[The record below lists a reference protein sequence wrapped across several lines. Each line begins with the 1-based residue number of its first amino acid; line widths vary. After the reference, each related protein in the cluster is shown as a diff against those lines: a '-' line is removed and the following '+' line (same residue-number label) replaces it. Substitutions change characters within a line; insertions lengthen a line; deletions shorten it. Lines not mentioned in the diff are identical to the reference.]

1 MTALQPTINAAS
13 AVNLGGDRSQTA
25 AAKAE
30 PAIPAKT
37 WIAVI
42 GATLGAFMAVLNIQ
56 IVNASLADIQGAIG
70 AGIDDGGWISTS
82 YLIAEIV
89 VIPLSGWLAQVFSI
103 RRYLLTNAV
112 LFLLLSVACAFAQD
126 LPQMIVLRAIQGFTG
141 GVLIPMAFTLII
153 TLLPKSKQ
161 PVGLALFALSATFAP
176 AIGPT
181 IGGYL
186 TENWGWQFIF
196 YVNLVPGAVMIAMLW
211 FSLEAKPMKL
221 SLLREGDWVG
231 IATMAIGLSAL
242 QTVLEEG
249 NKDDWFGSAFIVRL
263 SVIAAVALT
272 AFLWIELTTKKPL
285 LNLRLLLRRNFGFG
299 MLANFLLGIALYGS
313 VFILPVYLSRIQG
326 YNAEQIGMVLAW
338 TGLPQL
344 LLIPLVPR
352 LMKRFDP
359 RLIIGIGF
367 ALFAASNFMNIYMT
381 NDYATDQLFWPNIV
395 RALGQAL
402 VMAPLS
408 AVATAGIEA
417 ENAGSASGLFNM
429 MRNLGGAVG
438 IAVAA
443 DLPDQA
449 RAVSLQRAD
458 AVGLDAGTGDPQ
470 PDRAVDP
477 IFPQSRRRRSRR
489 SNASRGDR
497 DRRDRAEA
505 GFHSRLQRHI
515 LPARRR
521 ADCRTH
527 RNLTAEEAGPSC
539 QRRRT
544 LGLFDQPLPTPPTRR
559 TTMKPRMNF
568 YQAAPDTIKALSA
581 LETQIQGSGLEKSL
595 IELVKT
601 RASQIN
607 GCAYCI
613 NMHTEDARKQGETE
627 QRLYLLNAW
636 RESPLYT
643 DRERAALAWTEALT
657 LIAETHAPDDLY
669 ADVRAHFNEAETV
682 NLTMLI
688 GAINAWN
695 RLAIAFRAMH
705 PVKVKAAVA

>member
-1 MTALQPTINAAS
+1 MTVLQPTLNAAS
-13 AVNLGGDRSQTA
+13 SADIPQSKDA
-25 AAKAE
+25 AA
-30 PAIPAKT
+30 PAIAAKIPTKT

-103 RRYLLTNAV
+103 RKYLLANAV
-112 LFLLLSVACAFAQD
+112 LFLLLSMACAFAQN
-126 LPQMIVLRAIQGFTG
+126 LPQMIVLRAVQGFTG

-153 TLLPKSKQ
+153 TLLPKAKQ
-161 PVGLALFALSATFAP
+161 PIGLALFALSATFAP

-186 TENWGWQFIF
+186 TENWGWEYIF
-196 YVNLVPGAVMIAMLW
+196 YVNLVPGAIMVGMLYY
-211 FSLEAKPMKL
+211 SLEAKPMNL
-221 SLLREGDWVG
+221 SLLREGDWAG

-249 NKDDWFGSAFIVRL
+249 NKDDWFGSPFIVKL
-263 SVIAAVALT
+263 SVIAAVALS
-272 AFLWIELTTKKPL
+272 AFIVIELTAKKPL
-285 LNLRLLLRRNFGFG
+285 LNLSLLARRNFGFG
-299 MLANFLLGIALYGS
+299 LLANFLLGIALYGS

-352 LMKRFDP
+352 LMQRFDP
-359 RLIIGIGF
+359 RIIIGIGF

-438 IAVAA
+438 IALLQTLLTKREQYHSNV
-443 DLPDQA
+443 LMQSVSLLEQA
-449 RAVSLQRAD
+449 TRARIEKLTQYFVNHGIVDHAEATHRAVVAIGKIVQKQA
-458 AVGLDAGTGDPQ
+458 
-470 PDRAVDP
+470 
-477 IFPQSRRRRSRR
+477 F
-489 SNASRGDR
+489 
-497 DRRDRAEA
+497 
-505 GFHSRLQRHI
+505 I
-515 LPARRR
+515 LAF
-521 ADCRTH
+521 
-527 RNLTAEEAGPSC
+527 S
-539 QRRRT
+539 
-544 LGLFDQPLPTPPTRR
+544 
-559 TTMKPRMNF
+559 
-568 YQAAPDTIKALSA
+568 DTF
-581 LETQIQGSGLEKSL
+581 
-595 IELVKT
+595 
-601 RASQIN
+601 
-607 GCAYCI
+607 
-613 NMHTEDARKQGETE
+613 
-627 QRLYLLNAW
+627 YLLG
-636 RESPLYT
+636 
-643 DRERAALAWTEALT
+643 AALIVA
-657 LIAETHAPDDLY
+657 LIAALLLKKPNTLASGG
-669 ADVRAHFNEAETV
+669 AH
-682 NLTMLI
+682 
-688 GAINAWN
+688 
-695 RLAIAFRAMH
+695 
-705 PVKVKAAVA
+705 